1 MLLAEDCTFYSLNH
15 IDLKKVSFNCNNEDL
30 NDFFFNDSLKYAKAL
45 LGKTYCFVENTSNPD
60 EKQIVSFFTIAND
73 SLKTHNLPNSRKKKV
88 ETHIS
93 REKILRSYPAILIGR
108 LGVNIHCKAKRQENT
123 PSIGDQ
129 TLDFIKEWFLDTNN
143 KSGCRF
149 ILVDAYND
157 IDVCKFYERNGFGFV
172 FSTEIQEKEHFEITD
187 PRPLRT
193 RLMFYDLIN
202 HRNNIKEK
210 VLRDFYI
217 QQVEKEADKYPI
229 GDHLLNEHLRTPYK

>member
-1 MLLAEDCTFYSLNH
+1 MQLTEDCTLYSLNL
-15 IDLKKVSFNCNNEDL
+15 IDLNKVSFNCNNVDL

-45 LGKTYCFVENTSNPD
+45 LGKTYCFVENISNQD

-108 LGVNIHCKAKRQENT
+108 LGVNIHCKEKRQANT
-123 PSIGDQ
+123 PSIGNQ
-129 TLDFIKEWFLDTNN
+129 TLNFIKEWFLDANN
-143 KSGCRF
+143 KTGCRF

-157 IDVCKFYERNGFGFV
+157 ADVCKFYERNSFGFV
-172 FSTEIQEKEHFEITD
+172 FSTEAQEKEHFEITD
-187 PRPLRT
+187 TRPLKT

-202 HRNNIKEK
+202 HKKTI
-210 VLRDFYI
+210 L
-217 QQVEKEADKYPI
+217 
-229 GDHLLNEHLRTPYK
+229 